1 MYIFIIPVG
10 FVLWYLAYEAKPII
24 DENFKYKSELE
35 NIRKR
40 GKLLNILN
48 DSFQTS
54 L

>member
-24 DENFKYKSELE
+24 DENLKYRSELE

-40 GKLLNILN
+40 GKLLNIIN
-48 DSFQTS
+48 GSFQTS

>member
-10 FVLWYLAYEAKPII
+10 FVLWYLAYNAKPII
-24 DENFKYKSELE
+24 NENLTFKTELE

-48 DSFQTS
+48 DNFQTNI
-54 L
+54 